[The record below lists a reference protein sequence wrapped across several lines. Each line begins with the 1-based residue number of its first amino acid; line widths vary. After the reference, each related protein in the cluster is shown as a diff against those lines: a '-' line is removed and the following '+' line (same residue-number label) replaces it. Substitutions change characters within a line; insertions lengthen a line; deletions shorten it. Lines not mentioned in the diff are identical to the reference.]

1 MRSII
6 FVASSALLA
15 LPLLASSPP
24 ARADNDFMGQ
34 AQRFFNG
41 NSNSN
46 EDAYRRGRE
55 DEMRRQQADREDR
68 RARREREREW
78 SRYERDRDARY

>member
-6 FVASSALLA
+6 FVAPSALLA
-15 LPLLASSPP
+15 LPLLAGSPP

-34 AQRFFNG
+34 VQRFFG
-41 NSNSN
+41 GNSN

-55 DEMRRQQADREDR
+55 DEMRQQADREEH
-68 RARREREREW
+68 RARREREPEW
-78 SRYERDRDARY
+78 SRYERDRDARH